1 MFRAVR
7 VLKFTSFSN
16 SHILAPKLPQK
27 HFHAGVFGDSIQLQ
41 RGIPMS
47 IHECRH
53 SNTDTGPNGCHFFT
67 IFQYIV
73 KSGTKTTPN
82 SIPRYLATARGQSRL

>member
-27 HFHAGVFGDSIQLQ
+27 HFQGYLVIAYNFIGLFLCPFMNVGIKILIRAKWVPFLHYFAVYCKKWHKNDPKLNTKIFG
-41 RGIPMS
+41 
-47 IHECRH
+47 H
-53 SNTDTGPNGCHFFT
+53 
-67 IFQYIV
+67 
-73 KSGTKTTPN
+73 
-82 SIPRYLATARGQSRL
+82 